1 LRGQRPVFES
11 ILKDKCQQLR
21 QLIARY
27 RSRREG
33 NVTGFTI
40 MELLVVTMI
49 IGTLSSMAA
58 PPLQRIRERAFIAR
72 ASADI
77 RILSSEL
84 MIYIEINYEPPV
96 SLAAIDRATLL
107 DPWGN
112 PYMYVNLFGQKG
124 NGIARKNKF
133 AVPLNDDFDL
143 GSAGPDGKSKPPLTA
158 ADSQDDILR
167 AWNGS
172 FIGPASDF

>member
-1 LRGQRPVFES
+1 MFES

-21 QLIARY
+21 QLMARY
-27 RSRREG
+27 RSRRER

-58 PPLQRIRERAFIAR
+58 PRLQGMRERAQIAR
-72 ASADI
+72 ATADI

-84 MIYIEINYEPPV
+84 AIYIEINFEPPV

-112 PYMYVNLFGQKG
+112 PYMYVNLFGAAG
-124 NGIARKNKF
+124 NGTARKNKF
-133 AVPLNDDFDL
+133 DVPLNDDFDL
-143 GSAGPDGKSKPPLTA
+143 GSAGPDGLSKLPLTA
-158 ADSQDDILR
+158 KDSKDDILR
-167 AWNGS
+167 AWNGGYH
-172 FIGPASDF
+172 GPASEL

>member
-1 LRGQRPVFES
+1 M
-11 ILKDKCQQLR
+11 
-21 QLIARY
+21 ARY
-27 RSRREG
+27 RSRRER

-58 PPLQRIRERAFIAR
+58 PPLQRIRERAFIAA

-84 MIYIEINYEPPV
+84 MIYIETNYVPPV
-96 SLAAIDRATLL
+96 SLAAIDRASLL

-112 PYMYVNLFGQKG
+112 PYMYVNLSGSND

-133 AVPLNDDFDL
+133 DVPLNDDFDL
-143 GSAGPDGKSKPPLTA
+143 GSAGPDGLSKLPLTA
-158 ADSQDDILR
+158 KDSKDDILR
-167 AWNGS
+167 AWNGGYV
-172 FIGPASDF
+172 GPASAL